1 MVLGIHSDIPKVLIC
16 SLAFLQKALY
26 PKYPERTYTKR
37 IQMEALA
44 QALANLTL
52 ELAASRKENE
62 ELRKLNE
69 ELRNSKPVQALEV
82 VKTPRAKK
90 DPNAPK
96 DPRRVAA
103 GLKAAET
110 RRRNKALLDELKAA
124 AEANEI
130 SD

>member
-1 MVLGIHSDIPKVLIC
+1 
-16 SLAFLQKALY
+16 
-26 PKYPERTYTKR
+26 
-37 IQMEALA
+37 MEALA
-44 QALANLTL
+44 QALTNLTL

-62 ELRKLNE
+62 ELRKQND
-69 ELRNSKPVQALEV
+69 ELRNSKPVQATEV
-82 VKTPRAKK
+82 AKTPRAKK